1 MAGHS
6 KWSKIKRSKGA
17 LDAKRGK
24 IFTRCIK
31 EISVAV
37 KEGKSG
43 DPDANPRLRLAIEK
57 GRAANMP
64 NDNIDRAIKRAVG
77 DDSADTQVEAR
88 YEGYGPSGTAVLV
101 ETVTDNKNRTVSEV
115 RHAFS
120 KAGGNLGENGCVGY
134 LFNKKGLI
142 VVKKSDA
149 LDGDSLMEI
158 ALENGADDLNDEDDV
173 WEITCEPE
181 SFFQIKEALPKDAEV
196 EMAEVQMLPLSRIA
210 LEEKDAESLMKLVDA
225 LEDLDDV
232 IDVFTN
238 ADFGDDV
245 SGEGA

>member
-37 KEGKSG
+37 KEGASG
-43 DPDANPRLRLAIEK
+43 DPDANPRLRLAIDK
-57 GRAANMP
+57 ARAANMP
-64 NDNIDRAIKRAVG
+64 NDNIDRAIKRATG
-77 DDSADTQVEAR
+77 DDSSAAQVEAN

-120 KAGGNLGENGCVGY
+120 KAGGNLGENGCVSY
-134 LFNKKGLI
+134 LFNKKGLV
-142 VVKKSDA
+142 VVKKTEN
-149 LDGDSLMEI
+149 LDPEALMEL
-158 ALENGADDLNDEDDV
+158 ALENGADDLNDEGDV
-173 WEITCEPE
+173 WEITSTPE
-181 SFFQIKEALPKDAEV
+181 DFFKLQEALSKNLEI
-196 EMAEVQMLPLSRIA
+196 EMAEVQMLPVTR
-210 LEEKDAESLMKLVDA
+210 LELDGKDAESLMKLVEA

-232 IDVFTN
+232 MNVFTN
-238 ADFGDDV
+238 ADFGD
-245 SGEGA
+245 EE

>member
-37 KEGKSG
+37 KEGNSG
-43 DPDANPRLRLAIEK
+43 DPDANPRLRLAIDK
-57 GRAANMP
+57 ARSVNMP
-64 NDNIDRAIKRAVG
+64 NDNIDRAIKRANG
-77 DDSADTQVEAR
+77 DESAAAQVEAN

-120 KAGGNLGENGCVGY
+120 KAGGNLGENGCVSY
-134 LFNKKGLI
+134 LFNKKGLV
-142 VVKKSDA
+142 VVKKTEGLDSDA
-149 LDGDSLMEI
+149 LMEL
-158 ALENGADDLNDEDDV
+158 ALENGADDLNDEGDV
-173 WEITCEPE
+173 WEITSTPE
-181 SFFQIKEALPKDAEV
+181 DFFKLQQALSKDLEI
-196 EMAEVQMLPLSRIA
+196 EMAEVQMLPITRLELSGS
-210 LEEKDAESLMKLVDA
+210 DAESLIKLVEA

-232 IDVFTN
+232 MNVFTN
-238 ADFGDDV
+238 ADFGD
-245 SGEGA
+245 EE

>member
-31 EISVAV
+31 EITVAV

-43 DPDANPRLRLAIEK
+43 DPDANPRLRLAIDK
-57 GRAANMP
+57 AKSVNMP

-77 DDSADTQVEAR
+77 DEDTANQTEAT
-88 YEGYGPSGTAVLV
+88 YEGYGPNGTAVLV

-120 KAGGNLGENGCVGY
+120 KAGGNLGENGCVSY
-134 LFNKKGLI
+134 LFTKMGLI
-142 VVKKSDA
+142 AIKKDDSLDA
-149 LDGDSLMEI
+149 DALMEI
-158 ALENGADDLNDEDDV
+158 VLRK
-173 WEITCEPE
+173 W
-181 SFFQIKEALPKDAEV
+181 
-196 EMAEVQMLPLSRIA
+196 SRRY
-210 LEEKDAESLMKLVDA
+210 K
-225 LEDLDDV
+225 
-232 IDVFTN
+232 
-238 ADFGDDV
+238 
-245 SGEGA
+245 

>member
-31 EISVAV
+31 EITVAV

-43 DPDANPRLRLAIEK
+43 DPDANPRLRLAMDK
-57 GRAANMP
+57 ARSVNMP

-77 DDSADTQVEAR
+77 DDDSAGQIEAR

-101 ETVTDNKNRTVSEV
+101 ETVTDNKNRTVSEI

-120 KAGGNLGENGCVGY
+120 KAGGNLGGNGCVSY
-134 LFNKKGLI
+134 LFDKKGLL
-142 VVKKSDA
+142 VVRNSDG
-149 LDGDSLMEI
+149 LDLDSLMEL
-158 ALENGADDLNDEDDV
+158 ALENGAEDFSDEGDV
-173 WEITCEPE
+173 VEITCEPE
-181 SFFQIKEALPKDAEV
+181 SFFALKDSLPESLEIELAEI
-196 EMAEVQMLPLSRIA
+196 QMLPQTRVSLSQS
-210 LEEKDAESLMKLVDA
+210 EAESLEKLVDA

-232 IDVFTN
+232 LAVFTN
-238 ADFGDDV
+238 ADF
-245 SGEGA
+245 SEA